1 MAGLGWLVALA
12 AVLGDDNHGVVWAGV
27 DADGLLVGVTLVL
40 YSVRFLLIWG
50 IAQIESDRFG
60 VL

>member
-12 AVLGDDNHGVVWAGV
+12 AVLGDDDHGVVWTGV

-40 YSVRFLLIWG
+40 DSVRLLL
-50 IAQIESDRFG
+50 FG
-60 VL
+60 RLR